1 MPLCNKAAAQRQKT
15 QQGLPD
21 YFARQPFFV
30 RLGAQWIST
39 GLHQP
44 ALLKSI
50 HALRKYSCKKAMR
63 DFKQIAHGFLHMVEL
78 MGVEPMSEKGSKRVS
93 PGAGSRFDF
102 PYSSDECQT
111 ELFGSFMGS

>member
-1 MPLCNKAAAQRQKT
+1 MDKEKE
-15 QQGLPD
+15 
-21 YFARQPFFV
+21 
-30 RLGAQWIST
+30 
-39 GLHQP
+39 
-44 ALLKSI
+44 
-50 HALRKYSCKKAMR
+50 RKLQYRWYHNFRSY
-63 DFKQIAHGFLHMVEL
+63 MVEL

>member
-1 MPLCNKAAAQRQKT
+1 M
-15 QQGLPD
+15 
-21 YFARQPFFV
+21 

-44 ALLKSI
+44 ALLKTS
-50 HALRKYSCKKAMR
+50 YKKAMR
-63 DFKQIAHGFLHMVEL
+63 DFKQIAHGFLYMVEL

>member
-1 MPLCNKAAAQRQKT
+1 
-15 QQGLPD
+15 
-21 YFARQPFFV
+21 
-30 RLGAQWIST
+30 
-39 GLHQP
+39 
-44 ALLKSI
+44 
-50 HALRKYSCKKAMR
+50 MR
-63 DFKQIAHGFLHMVEL
+63 ELFKIAHGFLYMVEL

>member
-1 MPLCNKAAAQRQKT
+1 
-15 QQGLPD
+15 
-21 YFARQPFFV
+21 
-30 RLGAQWIST
+30 
-39 GLHQP
+39 
-44 ALLKSI
+44 
-50 HALRKYSCKKAMR
+50 MR

-93 PGAGSRFDF
+93 PGAGSRVDF

>member
-1 MPLCNKAAAQRQKT
+1 MDFHWPVN
-15 QQGLPD
+15 
-21 YFARQPFFV
+21 
-30 RLGAQWIST
+30 
-39 GLHQP
+39 QP
-44 ALLKSI
+44 ALLKNS
-50 HALRKYSCKKAMR
+50 YKKAMR

>member
-1 MPLCNKAAAQRQKT
+1 MLQ
-15 QQGLPD
+15 D
-21 YFARQPFFV
+21 FFD
-30 RLGAQWIST
+30 IE
-39 GLHQP
+39 
-44 ALLKSI
+44 KE
-50 HALRKYSCKKAMR
+50 RKLQYRWYHNFRSY
-63 DFKQIAHGFLHMVEL
+63 MVEL

>member
-1 MPLCNKAAAQRQKT
+1 MPLCNKAAAQQPQP
-15 QQGLPD
+15 QQGLPG

-44 ALLKSI
+44 ALLKSS
-50 HALRKYSCKKAMR
+50 YKKAMH
-63 DFKQIAHGFLHMVEL
+63 DFKQIAHGFLYMVEL

>member
-1 MPLCNKAAAQRQKT
+1 ME
-15 QQGLPD
+15 QGLL
-21 YFARQPFFV
+21 Q
-30 RLGAQWIST
+30 
-39 GLHQP
+39 
-44 ALLKSI
+44 KEKE
-50 HALRKYSCKKAMR
+50 RKLQYRWYHNFRSY
-63 DFKQIAHGFLHMVEL
+63 MVEL

>member
-1 MPLCNKAAAQRQKT
+1 
-15 QQGLPD
+15 
-21 YFARQPFFV
+21 
-30 RLGAQWIST
+30 
-39 GLHQP
+39 
-44 ALLKSI
+44 
-50 HALRKYSCKKAMR
+50 MR
-63 DFKQIAHGFLHMVEL
+63 DWFKIAHGFLHMVEL

>member
-1 MPLCNKAAAQRQKT
+1 MAFCN
-15 QQGLPD
+15 
-21 YFARQPFFV
+21 
-30 RLGAQWIST
+30 
-39 GLHQP
+39 
-44 ALLKSI
+44 
-50 HALRKYSCKKAMR
+50 
-63 DFKQIAHGFLHMVEL
+63 MVEL

>member
-1 MPLCNKAAAQRQKT
+1 VPLHNKAAAQRQKP
-15 QQGLPD
+15 QQGLPGKI
-21 YFARQPFFV
+21 ARQPFFV

-44 ALLKSI
+44 ALPKNS
-50 HALRKYSCKKAMR
+50 YKKAMH
-63 DFKQIAHGFLHMVEL
+63 DFKQIAHGFLYMVEL